1 MRPYGAWVATSRQ
14 RSGEPPSARQRED
27 AIVAAHVADLMRGEV
42 ETASQPRRLPSVR
55 LAPRDELAGLARVAP
70 LLRAAGDLGRW
81 AERRAGVTQAAGGEL
96 DPAPV
101 DAAASAPDLAPRGG
115 PAAWRVGMASAQLGG
130 PGAQAPAPAA
140 ALALRRH
147 RG

>member
-27 AIVAAHVADLMRGEV
+27 GIVAAHVADLMRGEV

-70 LLRAAGDLGRW
+70 LLRAARDLGRW
-81 AERRAGVTQAAGGEL
+81 AERRVGRPQAAGGEL
-96 DPAPV
+96 DPAAGE
-101 DAAASAPDLAPRGG
+101 AATSP
-115 PAAWRVGMASAQLGG
+115 
-130 PGAQAPAPAA
+130 PAPPPRP
-140 ALALRRH
+140 LPPPPPPLTPPPPP
-147 RG
+147 

>member
-14 RSGEPPSARQRED
+14 RSGEPPTARQRED
-27 AIVAAHVADLMRGEV
+27 GIVAAHVADLMRGEV

-70 LLRAAGDLGRW
+70 LLRAARDLGRR
-81 AERRAGVTQAAGGEL
+81 AERRGRVAPAGAGEP

-101 DAAASAPDLAPRGG
+101 DAARSPPALSPRAG
-115 PAAWRVGMASAQLGG
+115 
-130 PGAQAPAPAA
+130 
-140 ALALRRH
+140 
-147 RG
+147 

>member
-27 AIVAAHVADLMRGEV
+27 GIVAAHVADLMRGEV
-42 ETASQPRRLPSVR
+42 ETASQSRRLPSVR

-81 AERRAGVTQAAGGEL
+81 AERRSGATPAAGGEL
-96 DPAPV
+96 DPAAG
-101 DAAASAPDLAPRGG
+101 DAAAPRPRLGPREGPAARAAGLAAPGRGG
-115 PAAWRVGMASAQLGG
+115 PRD
-130 PGAQAPAPAA
+130 P
-140 ALALRRH
+140 
-147 RG
+147 